1 MFLNSVADINSA
13 VELANA
19 TTNLTNPDVFYSKQL
34 LDTIRLDANQ
44 YCYYRYADEMPIQ
57 DKAGKLVIRRW
68 SALKA
73 HTIPLAEGIPP
84 TSDKG
89 SVKRYEMEAQQ
100 YGRYMEFTDHVD
112 FKVVDPVVAHY
123 AQEYSIVAIETLDLL
138 AQKALMQVAQKWIA
152 GNTVT
157 GTNNES
163 LYHNTTTD
171 KDESRVVNKITLPNG
186 TSGMELSTGVDG
198 TFAAKAAAGAAK
210 PAIADFRLM
219 GLWLKKKLVKP
230 RANGKY
236 HVLVSPE
243 FVYDMLD
250 DAYVKNYMTINQT
263 TKSMYDDGCLIPLF
277 GFDFYEVMNCP
288 VGAATKIKTSEI
300 DSADTTGAKVKSAT
314 AGDWG
319 YWSLAEGAD
328 TTTNT
333 TLKVTVGTDTV
344 YVKWNPIS
352 SASISAGYVKDEGFA
367 NGGSYIP
374 AHVDYDE
381 KALADTTN
389 IAIKWQH
396 IMVLGKDCLVRTGLA
411 GEGQAKMY
419 TKPLGSAGV
428 LDPIDQRQS
437 IGFKINSV
445 GFGCVRPDAVID
457 YICAPTQ
464 VN

>member
-138 AQKALMQVAQKWIA
+138 AQKALMQVAQKWFA
-152 GNTVT
+152 GNTVK
-157 GTNNES
+157 GVDNEQ
-163 LYHNTTTD
+163 LFYNATTS
-171 KDESRVVNKITLPNG
+171 KYESRVINKITLPDG
-186 TSGMELSTGVDG
+186 TTAMEFSTGTDG
-198 TFAAKAAAGAAK
+198 AFAAKCATGNAK

-250 DAYVKNYMTINQT
+250 DQYVKNYMTINQT

-288 VGAATKIKTSEI
+288 VSAATKLTQADKTGGVSK
-300 DSADTTGAKVKSAT
+300 TGAGYAV
-314 AGDWG
+314 GDWG
-319 YWSLAEGAD
+319 YWSLVNSAVSTE
-328 TTTNT
+328 TRT
-333 TLKVTVGTDTV
+333 VTIGTATV

-352 SASISAGYVKDEGFA
+352 SGAIAAGYVVDEGFA

-381 KALADTTN
+381 AALANAD
-389 IAIKWQH
+389 AIKWQH
-396 IMVLGKDCLVRTGLA
+396 VMVLGKDCLVRTGLA

>member
-152 GNTVT
+152 GNTIT
-157 GTNNES
+157 GTDNEE
-163 LYHNTTTD
+163 LFYNTATG
-171 KDESRVVNKITLPNG
+171 KYESRVINKITLPNG
-186 TSGMELSTGVDG
+186 TTAMELSTGVDG
-198 TFAAKAAAGAAK
+198 SFAAKAAVGAAK

-250 DAYVKNYMTINQT
+250 DQYVKNYMTINQT

-288 VGAATKIKTSEI
+288 VGAATKLT
-300 DSADTTGAKVKSAT
+300 SADKSGGVSKTGTGYAV
-314 AGDWG
+314 GDWG
-319 YWSLAEGAD
+319 FWTLVNAAVSGETRTVSVDG
-328 TTTNT
+328 TN
-333 TLKVTVGTDTV
+333 VF
-344 YVKWNPIS
+344 VKWVPIS
-352 SASISAGYVKDEGFA
+352 SAEIAAGYVVDEGFA

-381 KALADTTN
+381 KALADTDN

-396 IMVLGKDCLVRTGLA
+396 VMVLGKDCLVRTGLA